1 MKCFRAAFIAT
12 AALIVFG
19 SLLLPAA
26 AEEDRKFGL
35 DAFDSAYRDTM
46 KGKAVFSSAPDYP
59 GIPSNGPP
67 LVTEPCGPQLAAAPM
82 VIGSEDSFAKMGGLI
97 KGAGMGLF
105 GKMLSQASGGVV
117 STGGGKSDKPDMYK
131 DPIAKK
137 YKTKLKKHRQSGAT
151 LRMGAVLGR
160 DEIHIST
167 RLDKAK
173 NKGTVHNIYLERVDC
188 RRIYPYDEWLYEI
201 WGKWSLSV
209 SWSKTT
215 STTSNGKRTES
226 TESGGFS
233 AQGESLADLVAAT
246 MPMAEEL
253 KNVAPEHQEE
263 ISNYQ
268 STLRKEMESPT
279 WKRLG
284 FGAPTSGA
292 RAMGARFR
300 LSQADIEAL
309 LAGEMIAV
317 LHITGQKGKFF
328 QTAGIPLAMRP
339 SKDAYFTFENIEIKK
354 F

>member
-1 MKCFRAAFIAT
+1 MKRRRATFVAT
-12 AALIVFG
+12 AAVIVFG
-19 SLLLPAA
+19 SLLLPAV
-26 AEEDRKFGL
+26 AEEDRKSGL

-46 KGKAVFSSAPDYP
+46 KGNAVFSSAPDYP

-82 VIGSEDSFAKMGGLI
+82 VIGSKDSFAEMGGLI
-97 KGAGMGLF
+97 KGAGMGLL
-105 GKMLSQASGGVV
+105 GKMLSKASGGTV
-117 STGGGKSDKPDMYK
+117 STGGGKSKGPDLYK

-151 LRMGAVLGR
+151 LSMCALLGG
-160 DEIHIST
+160 DDFHIST

-173 NKGTVHNIYLERVDC
+173 NKGTVHNIYLERMNC

-201 WGKWSLSV
+201 WGKWSVSV

-215 STTSNGKRTES
+215 STSSNGNRTES

-233 AQGESLADLVAAT
+233 AEGESLADLVAAT
-246 MPMAEEL
+246 LPMAEEL

-309 LAGEMIAV
+309 QSGEMTAV
-317 LHITGQKGKFF
+317 LHITGENGKLF

-339 SKDAYFTFENIEIKK
+339 GKDAYFTFEKIEIEK

>member
-1 MKCFRAAFIAT
+1 MKHVRAFVAT
-12 AALIVFG
+12 TIVIVSG
-19 SLLLPAA
+19 SLWLPAV
-26 AEEDRKFGL
+26 AEEDRQFRL

-46 KGKAVFSSAPDYP
+46 KGNAVFSSAPDYP
-59 GIPSNGPP
+59 GIPSDGPP
-67 LVTEPCGPQLAAAPM
+67 SVTEPCGPQLAAAPM
-82 VIGSEDSFAKMGGLI
+82 VIGSKDSFAEMGGLV
-97 KGAGMGLF
+97 KGAGKGLL
-105 GKMLSQASGGVV
+105 GKFLSKASGGMV
-117 STGGGKSDKPDMYK
+117 SSGGGNSDGPDMYK

-137 YKTKLKKHRQSGAT
+137 YKTKLKKHRQSGAK
-151 LRMGAVLGR
+151 LRMGAVLGG

-173 NKGTVHNIYLERVDC
+173 NKGTVHNIYLERLDC
-188 RRIYPYDEWLYEI
+188 RRIYPYEEWLYEI

-215 STTSNGKRTES
+215 STTSNGNRTES
-226 TESGGFS
+226 TQSGGFS
-233 AQGESLADLVAAT
+233 AEGESLADLVAAT
-246 MPMAEEL
+246 VPLAEEL

-284 FGAPTSGA
+284 FGAPMSGA

-309 LAGEMIAV
+309 QAGEMIAV
-317 LHITGQKGKFF
+317 LHITGQKGKIF

-339 SKDAYFTFENIEIKK
+339 SKDAYFSFENIAIKE